1 MDLGTLPAPAR
12 YAIALAV
19 VAAVVVIVVITRPS
33 GAQPSRWYDVVV
45 TVGAIVLLL
54 VGLALLVR
62 LIVSPGPP
70 GRPSM
75 SDPLQSVACGRRCT
89 QAAGANIP
97 GFAA

>member
-1 MDLGTLPAPAR
+1 MADGSRRRVDLGTLPAPAR

-62 LIVSPGPP
+62 LIYRRV
-70 GRPSM
+70 RR
-75 SDPLQSVACGRRCT
+75 AGRR
-89 QAAGANIP
+89 
-97 GFAA
+97 